1 MLLPLVLSIFA
12 ADGEWV
18 AWVISSGLT
27 SLVGTILILATFSK
41 QITKFGTNNRQT
53 FLFVFCIYVVI
64 PFLGALP
71 FIFGTPNLSLIDAY
85 FETISGLT
93 TTGATV
99 LTNLEE
105 MPKGI
110 LLWRGLLQWIGGIL
124 IIIIAMTILPWFRVS
139 GMQFIMDRSY
149 QKMQTVL
156 PDATTNAKWVMVS
169 YLIITLLCF
178 LSYSSVGLSIFDSVI
193 HSMTTVATGGYG
205 NYDNSFT
212 QLGVPAEYVA
222 IIFMIAASLP
232 FILYVESIRGPRTTM
247 FKDSQV
253 RFFLSIIAVI
263 ALVLIAWL
271 MLVNGFDT
279 EAAIRKALFNGV
291 SILTGT
297 GYVSADYNGW
307 GAFPVVVFF
316 FIGLIG
322 GCVGST
328 SCSIKVFRYQLLL
341 AAIIAQIK
349 KIITPN
355 AIINAKIGTRTI
367 SKEVL
372 TSVILFFFMFM
383 VTLVIMALLLSL
395 TGLDFITAV
404 SGSGAALANI
414 GPGLGEII
422 GPNGNY
428 QSLNQMAK
436 VILSATMII
445 GRLEFLVVYVIL
457 SLKFWQS

>member
-1 MLLPLVLSIFA
+1 MGCFPGRCV
-12 ADGEWV
+12 
-18 AWVISSGLT
+18 
-27 SLVGTILILATFSK
+27 
-41 QITKFGTNNRQT
+41 
-53 FLFVFCIYVVI
+53 FL
-64 PFLGALP
+64 
-71 FIFGTPNLSLIDAY
+71 
-85 FETISGLT
+85 
-93 TTGATV
+93 
-99 LTNLEE
+99 
-105 MPKGI
+105 
-110 LLWRGLLQWIGGIL
+110 
-124 IIIIAMTILPWFRVS
+124 
-139 GMQFIMDRSY
+139 
-149 QKMQTVL
+149 
-156 PDATTNAKWVMVS
+156 
-169 YLIITLLCF
+169 
-178 LSYSSVGLSIFDSVI
+178 
-193 HSMTTVATGGYG
+193 H
-205 NYDNSFT
+205 
-212 QLGVPAEYVA
+212 
-222 IIFMIAASLP
+222 
-232 FILYVESIRGPRTTM
+232 
-247 FKDSQV
+247 
-253 RFFLSIIAVI
+253 
-263 ALVLIAWL
+263 
-271 MLVNGFDT
+271 
-279 EAAIRKALFNGV
+279 
-291 SILTGT
+291 
-297 GYVSADYNGW
+297 
-307 GAFPVVVFF
+307 
-316 FIGLIG
+316 GLIG